1 MLRFFQ
7 LRKLTRGLLVRVSKP
22 NMFVRIP
29 KERVGV
35 LIGPDGKVK
44 QRIEEKFMVELL
56 IDGDSGGVTVVLSEK
71 ASDPSLLFRAKD
83 TVTAIGRG
91 FSPEQA
97 FRLLRNDD
105 DVFDFV
111 DLRAVFGRSESD
123 IKRVKGRVIG
133 ANGKTRK
140 LIEELTE
147 ASMVVYGHTIGFIG
161 SFEQVDVARNAVQML
176 INGSQHHT
184 VYKYLQRKRS
194 EFKKQKLEL
203 WQKPPE
209 EK

>member
-1 MLRFFQ
+1 M
-7 LRKLTRGLLVRVSKP
+7 SKP
-22 NMFVRIP
+22 SIFVRIP

-44 QRIEEKFMVELL
+44 QRIEKNFMVELH
-56 IDGDSGGVTVVLSEK
+56 IEGDFGGVTIVLSEK
-71 ASDPSLLFRAKD
+71 ASDPSLLFKAKD

-91 FSPEQA
+91 FSPSQA
-97 FRLLRNDD
+97 FRLLLDEDN
-105 DVFDFV
+105 VFDFI

-123 IKRVKGRVIG
+123 IKRVKGRIIG

-147 ASMVVYGHTIGFIG
+147 ASVVVYGHTIGFIG
-161 SFEQVDVARNAVQML
+161 SFDQIDVARSAVQKL
-176 INGSQHHT
+176 IDGSQHHT

-194 EFKKQKLEL
+194 EFKKQRLEL

>member
-1 MLRFFQ
+1 M
-7 LRKLTRGLLVRVSKP
+7 KLTRRLLVRVTKP
-22 NMFVRIP
+22 SMFVRIP

-35 LIGPDGKVK
+35 LVGPDGKVK
-44 QRIEEKFMVELL
+44 QRVEEKFMVTLE
-56 IDGDSGGVTVVLSEK
+56 IESESGGVKILLSEK
-71 ASDPSLLFRAKD
+71 ASDPSLLFKAKD

-91 FSPEQA
+91 FSPEHA
-97 FRLLRNDD
+97 FRLLRNEDD
-105 DVFDFV
+105 IFDFI
-111 DLRAVFGRSESD
+111 DLRVVFGRSESD
-123 IKRVKGRVIG
+123 IKRVKGRIIG

-147 ASMVVYGHTIGFIG
+147 ASVVVYGHTIGFIG
-161 SFEQVDVARNAVQML
+161 TFEQVDVARNAVQML

-194 EFKKQKLEL
+194 DFKKQKLEL
-203 WQKPPE
+203 WEKPSD

>member
-1 MLRFFQ
+1 M
-7 LRKLTRGLLVRVSKP
+7 SKP

-35 LIGPDGKVK
+35 LVGPDGKVK
-44 QRIEEKFMVELL
+44 QHIEEKFMVDLQIESE
-56 IDGDSGGVTVVLSEK
+56 SGGVTIVLSQK
-71 ASDPSLLFRAKD
+71 ASDPSLLFKAKD

-105 DVFDFV
+105 DICDFI
-111 DLRAVFGRSESD
+111 DLRAVFGRSDSD

-140 LIEELTE
+140 LIEELTN
-147 ASMVVYGHTIGFIG
+147 ASVVVYGHTIGFIG
-161 SFEQVDVARNAVQML
+161 TFEQVDAARNAVQML
-176 INGSQHHT
+176 IDGSQHHT

-194 EFKKQKLEL
+194 EFKKQMLEL
-203 WQKPPE
+203 WEKPE
-209 EK
+209 EEK

>member
-1 MLRFFQ
+1 M
-7 LRKLTRGLLVRVSKP
+7 SKP

-35 LIGPDGKVK
+35 LVGPDGKVK
-44 QRIEEKFMVELL
+44 QQIEEKFMVELA
-56 IDGDSGGVTVVLSEK
+56 IESESGGVTIILSEK
-71 ASDPSLLFRAKD
+71 TRDPSLLFKAKD
-83 TVTAIGRG
+83 VVTAIGRG
-91 FSPEQA
+91 FSPEHA

-105 DVFDFV
+105 DIFDFI
-111 DLRAVFGRSESD
+111 DLRAVFDRSESD

-140 LIEELTE
+140 LIEELTN
-147 ASMVVYGHTIGFIG
+147 ANMVVYGHTIGFIG
-161 SFEQVDVARNAVQML
+161 TFEQVDIARNAVEML

-194 EFKKQKLEL
+194 ELKKQMLEL
-203 WQKPPE
+203 WEKPPE
-209 EK
+209 KK

>member
-1 MLRFFQ
+1 M
-7 LRKLTRGLLVRVSKP
+7 SKP
-22 NMFVRIP
+22 SMFVRIP

-35 LIGPDGKVK
+35 LVGPDGKVK
-44 QRIEEKFMVELL
+44 QRIEEKFTVELL
-56 IDGDSGGVTVVLSEK
+56 IESESGGVTIVLS
-71 ASDPSLLFRAKD
+71 ANARDPSLLFKAKD

-91 FSPEQA
+91 FSPEHA
-97 FRLLRNDD
+97 FRLLRNEDD
-105 DVFDFV
+105 IFDSI

-140 LIEELTE
+140 LVEELTG
-147 ASMVVYGHTIGFIG
+147 ASVVVYGHTIGFIG
-161 SFEQVDVARNAVQML
+161 TFEQVDVARNAVQML
-176 INGSQHHT
+176 IDGSQHHT

-194 EFKKQKLEL
+194 EFKKQMLEL
-203 WQKPPE
+203 WEKPAD

>member
-1 MLRFFQ
+1 M
-7 LRKLTRGLLVRVSKP
+7 SKP
-22 NMFVRIP
+22 NTFVRIP
-29 KERVGV
+29 KERIGA

-44 QRIEEKFMVELL
+44 QRIEKKFTVELQ
-56 IDGDSGGVTVVLSEK
+56 IEGDSGGVIIVLSEN

-97 FRLLRNDD
+97 FRLLHKED
-105 DVFDFV
+105 DVFDFI

-147 ASMVVYGHTIGFIG
+147 ASVVVYGHTIGFIG

-194 EFKKQKLEL
+194 EFKKQRLEL

>member
-1 MLRFFQ
+1 M
-7 LRKLTRGLLVRVSKP
+7 SKP

-35 LIGPDGKVK
+35 LVGPDGKVK
-44 QRIEEKFMVELL
+44 QQIEEKFMVELE
-56 IDGDSGGVTVVLSEK
+56 IESESGGVTIMLSEK
-71 ASDPSLLFRAKD
+71 ASDPSLLFKAKD
-83 TVTAIGRG
+83 VVTAIGRG
-91 FSPEQA
+91 FSPEHA

-105 DVFDFV
+105 DIFDFI

-140 LIEELTE
+140 LIEELTD

-161 SFEQVDVARNAVQML
+161 TFEQVDIARNAVQML

-194 EFKKQKLEL
+194 ELKKQMLKLWE
-203 WQKPPE
+203 KPPD
-209 EK
+209 KK

>member
-1 MLRFFQ
+1 LT
-7 LRKLTRGLLVRVSKP
+7 KLTRRLLVKMAKP
-22 NMFVRIP
+22 SMFVRIP

-44 QRIEEKFMVELL
+44 QRIEEKFMVVLQIESE
-56 IDGDSGGVTVVLSEK
+56 SGGVTIVLSER
-71 ASDPSLLFRAKD
+71 SNDPSLLFKAKD

-91 FSPEQA
+91 FSPEHA
-97 FRLLRNDD
+97 FRLLRNEDAI
-105 DVFDFV
+105 FDFI
-111 DLRAVFGRSESD
+111 DLRAIFGRSESD

-140 LIEELTE
+140 LVEELTD
-147 ASMVVYGHTIGFIG
+147 ANVVVYGHTIGFIG
-161 SFEQVDVARNAVQML
+161 TFEQVDVARNAVQML
-176 INGSQHHT
+176 IDGSQHHT

-194 EFKKQKLEL
+194 EFKKRMLQL
-203 WQKPPE
+203 WEKPPD